1 MIEFS
6 SFSKEKEE
14 KNWGIGEMVLTC
26 MPDLSTLSDEVLAT
40 QASRSDME
48 SFEELMKRYE
58 KPVLGIAFKIT
69 GNKENAEEVLQDT
82 FISIYKNLPN
92 FRNDS
97 SFKTWLYK
105 IATNAALA
113 NVRKN
118 KKNTDNISEEIVDD
132 DLSVS
137 PITEWPE
144 TPESIYEK
152 KEFSSFIKEAI
163 DKLPEK
169 YKTVFILKDIEEF
182 TNQEIAD
189 ILGIS
194 LPAVKSRLLR
204 ARLKVRELL
213 ASYGKEALS

>member
-1 MIEFS
+1 
-6 SFSKEKEE
+6 
-14 KNWGIGEMVLTC
+14 MVLTC

-40 QASRSDME
+40 QASRSDMK

-58 KPVLGIAFKIT
+58 KPVLGIALKIT

-82 FISIYKNLPN
+82 FISVYKNLPN
-92 FRNDS
+92 FRNAS

-137 PITEWPE
+137 PIIEWPE

-194 LPAVKSRLLR
+194 LSAVKSRLLR

>member
-1 MIEFS
+1 MGRLAVIS
-6 SFSKEKEE
+6 SRRIGPCNPIDRYRQQRQTDDRDDRARDHRWEE
-14 KNWGIGEMVLTC
+14 PQHL
-26 MPDLSTLSDEVLAT
+26 
-40 QASRSDME
+40 
-48 SFEELMKRYE
+48 
-58 KPVLGIAFKIT
+58 
-69 GNKENAEEVLQDT
+69 AEE
-82 FISIYKNLPN
+82 
-92 FRNDS
+92 
-97 SFKTWLYK
+97 
-105 IATNAALA
+105 IA
-113 NVRKN
+113 
-118 KKNTDNISEEIVDD
+118 DD

>member
-1 MIEFS
+1 MYI
-6 SFSKEKEE
+6 
-14 KNWGIGEMVLTC
+14 
-26 MPDLSTLSDEVLAT
+26 
-40 QASRSDME
+40 
-48 SFEELMKRYE
+48 
-58 KPVLGIAFKIT
+58 KICQI
-69 GNKENAEEVLQDT
+69 L
-82 FISIYKNLPN
+82 
-92 FRNDS
+92 
-97 SFKTWLYK
+97 
-105 IATNAALA
+105 
-113 NVRKN
+113 
-118 KKNTDNISEEIVDD
+118 DD

-213 ASYGKEALS
+213 ASYGKEALV